1 MSMHRAQGWALVIS
15 ALLSLLAILG
25 SDASVLRVLLLV
37 GAILFILGV
46 PAIGAVQRLGMAG
59 TFGIILIEI
68 AAVIALL
75 LNLMAFASS
84 ASVGGA
90 IPFAS
95 ALGGALGRII
105 VGWLTTREDIFPAWV
120 GWAFIAEGLLNF
132 ISGLIQSPAAAS
144 IIGVIV
150 PLIGAAALIGYGV
163 GILRHEGAPIPAT
176 GSAAAATKK

>member
-1 MSMHRAQGWALVIS
+1 MSMHRAQGWALIIS
-15 ALLSLLAILG
+15 ALLSLLGILG
-25 SDASVLRVLLLV
+25 SEAPVLRVLLPV

-46 PAIGAVQRLGMAG
+46 PAIGAVQRFGLAG
-59 TFGIILIEI
+59 TFGMVLIEI

-84 ASVGGA
+84 AGVGGA

-95 ALGGALGRII
+95 ALAGALGRII

-132 ISGLIQSPAAAS
+132 LSGLFQSPAAAPF
-144 IIGVIV
+144 IGVILS
-150 PLIGAAALIGYGV
+150 LIGAAALIGYGL
-163 GILRHEGAPIPAT
+163 GILRHGGALIPST